1 MPFLPPPSSEMEQRW
16 APSFLPHV
24 PIESSF
30 QFPIL
35 IPVLRV
41 SRSLA
46 FQSPFLSMR
55 WAARVSLTAVLNSE
69 EDEKED
75 VLIPELSVFEPH

>member
-1 MPFLPPPSSEMEQRW
+1 MEQRW

-24 PIESSF
+24 PIENSF

-35 IPVLRV
+35 IPVSRV
-41 SRSLA
+41 SHSLA

>member
-1 MPFLPPPSSEMEQRW
+1 
-16 APSFLPHV
+16 
-24 PIESSF
+24 
-30 QFPIL
+30 
-35 IPVLRV
+35 
-41 SRSLA
+41 
-46 FQSPFLSMR
+46 MR